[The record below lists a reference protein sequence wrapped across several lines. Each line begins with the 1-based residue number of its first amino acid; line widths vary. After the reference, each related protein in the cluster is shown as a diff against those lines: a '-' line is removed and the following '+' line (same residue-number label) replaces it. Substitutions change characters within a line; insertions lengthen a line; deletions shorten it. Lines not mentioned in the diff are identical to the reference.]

1 MFLWKVAN
9 AVGAALS
16 KVSGTVDYVCS
27 LAETPRE
34 EAEREA
40 ERRAREKAIEAG
52 ADSNTVEIVDKDV
65 VTLSYLPGDQVRLH
79 FTAVGDL
86 AEQHLEAALLE
97 GLLDRKSFLCF
108 V

>member
-27 LAETPRE
+27 LAETPHE

-52 ADSNTVEIVDKDV
+52 ADSCITRKCNTNQ
-65 VTLSYLPGDQVRLH
+65 L
-79 FTAVGDL
+79 
-86 AEQHLEAALLE
+86 
-97 GLLDRKSFLCF
+97 
-108 V
+108 